1 MRRRKYKYAEG
12 TVVSPEK
19 TKAEIE
25 QLVERNGGKKY
36 FTGWSADH
44 TAVVG
49 FWASDRIVRLEL
61 ELPPKGTSEAE
72 TRRRWRCLLLCL
84 KAQFE
89 AVATGIKTFEQAFF
103 SDIVLPNNQT
113 VYSAAHQMLAD
124 AYRTGKMEG
133 RLISGGTDYTPP
145 AAENR

>member
-1 MRRRKYKYAEG
+1 MKKRRYADRTRVPVEQ
-12 TVVSPEK
+12 

-25 QLVERNGGKKY
+25 RLVESNGGKKY
-36 FTGWSADH
+36 FTGWAADQV
-44 TAVVG
+44 AVVG
-49 FWASDRIVRLEL
+49 FWAADRIVRMEL

-89 AVATGIKTFEQAFF
+89 AVATEIKTFEQAFF
-103 SDIVLPNNQT
+103 SDIVLPNNRTIYQ
-113 VYSAAHQMLAD
+113 AAHEVLAE

-133 RLISGGTDYTPP
+133 RLISGADAEYTPP
-145 AAENR
+145 RNTP